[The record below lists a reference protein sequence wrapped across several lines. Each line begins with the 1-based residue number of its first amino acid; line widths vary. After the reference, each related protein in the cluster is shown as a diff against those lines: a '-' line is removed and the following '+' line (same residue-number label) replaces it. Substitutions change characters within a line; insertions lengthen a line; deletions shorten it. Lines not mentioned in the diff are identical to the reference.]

1 MNGASMFERTW
12 DIAIQLCRMG
22 RVQGRRFAVG
32 VTPLKARESELEVP
46 RWAVMGLDGSAVFTA
61 PSDEEAEA
69 GSLFTVARRFVEL
82 EDAYQRGIEPGEYA
96 AEPRRTYKDSLREW
110 GLMDEQGKVLKAF
123 EYDPE
128 PLLGYVVRVGDVYA
142 YGIVKQSALSE
153 GTISPSGACETSD
166 EARRKASEL
175 LMLAL
180 MRGATVMGMNGVP
193 AVIDLSADA
202 DDDT

>member
-1 MNGASMFERTW
+1 LNGASMFERTW

-32 VTPLKARESELEVP
+32 VTPLKARESDAEAP

-61 PSDEEAEA
+61 PSEEEIDA

-82 EDAYQRGIEPGEYA
+82 EDAYQRGIEPGEYTV
-96 AEPRRTYKDSLREW
+96 EPRRTYKDSLREW
-110 GLMDEQGKVLKAF
+110 GLMDEQGRVLKAF